1 MKHILYFF
9 LLFATTA
16 WTQPQGTGQFVNYT
30 VKDGLCESF
39 CTGVAQDSRGFYWIS
54 TQGGINRFD
63 GTNFKAYF
71 PSELLSEKQYF
82 DNSSVFFESSPNQLI
97 VTLGNA
103 EAHLLN
109 CISQEFLPIPSLK
122 NKHIIE
128 FIRIDQERIAAPSLD
143 TVFILNNQLKVL
155 HTIVPPLKGKR
166 TPIQMKMI
174 SASSCVLI
182 CAREYFVYDF
192 TTRRFQAF
200 NTNLPT
206 DGLAHSGYHLLHVDT
221 EHQWIYMANFFKGFF
236 QLDYSGNVLY
246 SWTEQHAN
254 DQLPGLPSKMIPD
267 PDDPRKVWISGNFGV
282 AHLDLISRKG
292 IRYLH
297 DPLIPFSLGNDQV
310 TNLFT
315 DRYHNMWVTSSNG
328 ISLLNKNSTRIE
340 YWTLP
345 INSDEPLMNLCRI
358 SKQELLAPKYFEG
371 VFKINETNKTTEKFE
386 ARQLTGSWF
395 VFKDGNKVIHGGEG
409 TTLKQ
414 VDLSS
419 SRITE
424 LTFLKDYFKESE
436 LVVLGLR
443 HSSGDWWFSGNLGGG
458 LVRMN
463 PKTGKATHF
472 SRDKKSFSASYL
484 THYSEAPN
492 GDLWFANNKTQVL
505 THWIK
510 TEDRFE
516 EINFELLLE
525 RQHQSVIQCM
535 TTDQSGNVWVGFGGG
550 GLVRYDISSKKL
562 ISFDKKDGIP
572 SNFICNLVFDDQQRL
587 WVGTQKGLACISAN
601 LKKVQSFGVEN
612 GFPSERFD
620 QLSYF
625 DNQTGMIWVA
635 CDRYLL
641 RFYPDKLLKE
651 EQQHLEIFIDEFLVS
666 NRKQS
671 IGEDLVYSF
680 SPTQNTIQL
689 SFASINSLG
698 KSKVEYSYWLEGA
711 FEHWVSLGTNSSVDF
726 PSLGSGSY
734 VFHLRAK
741 IRGTKNWVYLK
752 QPLPFVI
759 GTPWYRS
766 WWFKIV
772 IFIAGSGLIFFITRL
787 YFLRKIEKQRA
798 VLEKQKA
805 IQNERDRIAYDM
817 HDDLGSG
824 LTRISYLSKE
834 AIKKPDN
841 QQELERINATSLEL
855 VENMSEL
862 IWAMKME
869 NDTSTDLVAYLRHYA
884 MEYLE
889 TNQIDVYIDI
899 DEVETDILIS
909 GESRRHIFLIF
920 KEALHNIVKHAETE
934 KAEIAIGV
942 TEEYLQIR
950 IRDFGKGVREEAESK
965 KFRNGMKTM
974 QKRVQQLTGSM
985 ELVNADPGVQLNF
998 EFPLR

>member
-1 MKHILYFF
+1 MKHVLYLF
-9 LLFATTA
+9 LLLSTTA
-16 WTQPQGTGQFVNYT
+16 WAQPSARQFVNYT

-71 PSELLSEKQYF
+71 PSEMLSEKQYF
-82 DNSSVFFESSPNQLI
+82 DNSKVFFESSPNQLI
-97 VTLGNA
+97 VTLGNS

-109 CISQEFLPIPSLK
+109 CISQNLLPITSLK
-122 NKHIIE
+122 DKHIID
-128 FIRIDQERIAAPSLD
+128 FIRIDKERIAAPSMD

-155 HTIVPPLKGKR
+155 QVIVPPLKGTR
-166 TPIQMKMI
+166 TPIQMKML
-174 SASSCVLI
+174 SASTCLLI
-182 CAREYFVYDF
+182 CANEYFVYDF
-192 TTRRFQAF
+192 TTKRFQLF
-200 NTNLPT
+200 STNLPT
-206 DGLAHSGYHLLHVDT
+206 DGLAYSGYHLLHVDT
-221 EHQWIYMANFFKGFF
+221 EHQWIYIANFFKGFF

-254 DQLPGLPSKMIPD
+254 EQLPGLPSKMIPD
-267 PDDPRKVWISGNFGV
+267 PNDPRKVWISGNVGV
-282 AHLDLISRKG
+282 AHLDLISKKAT
-292 IRYLH
+292 RYLH
-297 DPLIPFSLGNDQV
+297 DPLVPFSLGNDQV
-310 TNLFT
+310 TNLFM
-315 DRYHNMWVTSSNG
+315 DPYRNLWITSSNG
-328 ISLLNKNSTRIE
+328 VSLLNKNSTLIE
-340 YWTLP
+340 YRTLP

-358 SKQELLAPKYFEG
+358 SDRELLAPKYFEG
-371 VFKINETNKTTEKFE
+371 VFKINETNRTTEVFN
-386 ARQLTGSWF
+386 ARKLKGSWF
-395 VFKDGNKVIHGGEG
+395 VFKDGTQLIQGGEG

-414 VDLSS
+414 VDLPSN
-419 SRITE
+419 RVTE

-458 LVRMN
+458 LVRIN
-463 PKTGKATHF
+463 PTTGKTEHF
-472 SRDKKSFSASYL
+472 SREKKSFSASYL
-484 THYSEAPN
+484 TQYSEAPN

-505 THWIK
+505 IHWIK
-510 TEDRFE
+510 AEDRFE
-516 EINFELLLE
+516 EVNFEWLLE
-525 RQHQSVIQCM
+525 RQHQSVVQCM

-550 GLVRYDISSKKL
+550 GLVRYDVSSKKL
-562 ISFDKKDGIP
+562 LSFDKKDGIP
-572 SNFICNLVFDDQQRL
+572 SNFICNLVFDNQHRL
-587 WVGTQKGLACISAN
+587 WVGTQKGLACISSN
-601 LKKVQSFGVEN
+601 LKKIQSFGLES

-620 QLSYF
+620 QMSYF
-625 DNQTGMIWVA
+625 DKQTGMIWMS
-635 CDRYLL
+635 CDQYLL
-641 RFYPDKLLKE
+641 SFNPDKLLKE

-671 IGEDLVYSF
+671 IGDQTFYSF
-680 SPTQNTIQL
+680 SPAQNTIQL

-726 PSLGSGSY
+726 PSLGSGNY
-734 VFHLRAK
+734 IFHLRAK
-741 IRGTKNWVYLK
+741 IQGTKNWVYLK
-752 QPLPFVI
+752 EPIHFI
-759 GTPWYRS
+759 IETPWYRS

-772 IFIAGSGLIFFITRL
+772 ISIATAGLIFFITRL

-834 AIKKPDN
+834 ALKKAQN
-841 QQELERINATSLEL
+841 QQELERINTTSLEL

-869 NDTSTDLVAYLRHYA
+869 NDTLTDLLAYLRHYA

-889 TNQIDVYIDI
+889 SNQINVDIDI
-899 DEVETDILIS
+899 DEVETDAIIS

-920 KEALHNIVKHAETE
+920 KEALHNIVKHAATE
-934 KAEIAIGV
+934 KVEIVIGV

-950 IRDFGKGVREEAESK
+950 IRDFGKGVQEEGETK

-974 QKRVQQLTGSM
+974 QKRVQQLNGKM
-985 ELVNADPGVQLNF
+985 ELVNAGPGVQLNF

>member
-1 MKHILYFF
+1 MKHILCFF

-16 WTQPQGTGQFVNYT
+16 WTQPRGTGQFVNYT

-71 PSELLSEKQYF
+71 PSEMLSEKQYL
-82 DNSSVFFESSPNQLI
+82 DNSKVFFESTPNQLI
-97 VTLGNA
+97 VTLGNS

-109 CISQEFLPIPSLK
+109 CISQELLPIPSLK
-122 NKHIIE
+122 DKHITD
-128 FIRIDQERIAAPSLD
+128 FIRIDKNRIAAPSLD
-143 TVFILNNQLKVL
+143 TVFILNNQLKLL
-155 HTIVPPLKGKR
+155 HVIVPPLKGKR
-166 TPIQMKMI
+166 TPIQMKML
-174 SASSCVLI
+174 SASTCLLI
-182 CAREYFVYDF
+182 CSKEYFVYNF
-192 TTRRFQAF
+192 TTNQFQPF
-200 NTNLPT
+200 NTHLPT
-206 DGLAHSGYHLLHVDT
+206 DGLAHSGYHLLYVDT
-221 EHQWIYMANFFKGFF
+221 EHQWIYMANFFKGLF
-236 QLDYSGNVLY
+236 QLDYSGQVLY
-246 SWTEQHAN
+246 SWSEQQTN
-254 DQLPGLPSKMIPD
+254 DQLPGLPSTMIPD
-267 PDDPRKVWISGNFGV
+267 PTDSRKVWISGNLGV
-282 AHLDLISRKG
+282 AHLDLFTRKST
-292 IRYLH
+292 RYLH

-310 TNLFT
+310 NNLFP
-315 DRYHNMWVTSSNG
+315 DRYHNLCVASANG
-328 ISLLNKNSTRIE
+328 ISFLNKNSTLID

-345 INSDEPLMNLCRI
+345 ISSDEALMSLCRI
-358 SKQELLAPKYFEG
+358 SDHELLAPKYFDR
-371 VFKINETNKTTEKFE
+371 VVKINESNRITEAFNSPK
-386 ARQLTGSWF
+386 LKGSWF
-395 VFKDGNKVIHGGEG
+395 VFKDGTKIIQGGEG
-409 TTLKQ
+409 TTVKQ
-414 VDLSS
+414 VDLPSN
-419 SRITE
+419 RVTE

-458 LVRMN
+458 LVRIN
-463 PKTGKATHF
+463 PKTGKSAHF
-472 SRDKKSFSASYL
+472 SKDKQSFSASYL

-492 GDLWFANNKTQVL
+492 GDLWFSSNKAQVL
-505 THWIK
+505 LHWIK
-510 TEDRFE
+510 AEDRFE
-516 EINFELLLE
+516 EVNFESLLE
-525 RQHQSVIQCM
+525 RQHQSVIQCI
-535 TTDQSGNVWVGFGGG
+535 TTDHTGNVWVGFGGG
-550 GLVRYDISSKKL
+550 GLVCYDVTSKKL
-562 ISFDKKDGIP
+562 LSFDKKDGIP
-572 SNFICNLVFDDQQRL
+572 SNFICNLVFDNQNRL
-587 WVGTQKGLACISAN
+587 WVGTQKGMACISAN

-620 QLSYF
+620 QMSYF
-625 DNQTGMIWVA
+625 DQQTGMIWMS
-635 CDRYLL
+635 CDQYLL

-666 NRKQS
+666 NRKQP
-671 IGEDLVYSF
+671 IGEQVLYSF

-689 SFASINSLG
+689 SFASLNSLG

-711 FEHWVSLGTNSSVDF
+711 FENWVSLGTNSSVDF
-726 PSLGSGSY
+726 PSLGSGKY

-741 IRGTKNWVYLK
+741 IQGTKNWVYLK
-752 QPLPFVI
+752 EPVHFVI

-766 WWFKIV
+766 WWFKVV
-772 IFIAGSGLIFFITRL
+772 ISTAAAGLIFFITRL
-787 YFLRKIEKQRA
+787 YFSRKIEKQRA

-805 IQNERDRIAYDM
+805 IQDERDRIAYDM

-834 AIKKPDN
+834 AIKKSDN
-841 QQELERINATSLEL
+841 HQELERINAASLEL

-869 NDTSTDLVAYLRHYA
+869 NDTLTDLLAYLRHYA

-889 TNQIDVYIDI
+889 ANQINVHIAI
-899 DEVETDILIS
+899 DEVETDVIIS
-909 GESRRHIFLIF
+909 GESRRHVFLIF

-950 IRDFGKGVREEAESK
+950 IRDFGKGVREEEENK

-974 QKRVQQLTGSM
+974 QKRVQQLNGSM

>member
-16 WTQPQGTGQFVNYT
+16 WTQPRGTGQFVNYT

-39 CTGVAQDSRGFYWIS
+39 CTGIAQDSRGFYWIS

-71 PSELLSEKQYF
+71 PSEMLSEKQYF
-82 DNSSVFFESSPNQLI
+82 DNSRVFFESTPNQLI
-97 VTLGNA
+97 VTLGNS

-109 CISQEFLPIPSLK
+109 CISQELLPIPSLK
-122 NKHIIE
+122 DKHILD
-128 FIRIDQERIAAPSLD
+128 FIRIDKDRIAAPSLD
-143 TVFILNNQLKVL
+143 TVFILNNQLKLL
-155 HTIVPPLKGKR
+155 HVIVPPLKGKR
-166 TPIQMKMI
+166 IPIQMKML
-174 SASSCVLI
+174 SASTCLLI
-182 CAREYFVYDF
+182 CSKEYFVYNF
-192 TTRRFQAF
+192 KTNRFQPF
-200 NTNLPT
+200 NTRLPT
-206 DGLAHSGYHLLHVDT
+206 DGLAHSGYHLLYVDT
-221 EHQWIYMANFFKGFF
+221 ERQWIYMANFFKGLF
-236 QLDYSGNVLY
+236 QLDYSGEVLY
-246 SWTEQHAN
+246 SWSEQKTN
-254 DQLPGLPSKMIPD
+254 DQLPGLPSIIIPD
-267 PDDPRKVWISGNFGV
+267 PDDSRKVWTSGNLGL
-282 AHLDLISRKG
+282 AHLDVFTRKST
-292 IRYLH
+292 RYLH

-310 TNLFT
+310 NYLFP
-315 DRYHNMWVTSSNG
+315 DRYHNLCVASANG
-328 ISLLNKNSTRIE
+328 ISLLNKNSTLID

-345 INSDEPLMNLCRI
+345 ISSDEALMSLCRI
-358 SKQELLAPKYFEG
+358 SDHELLTPKYFDG
-371 VFKINETNKTTEKFE
+371 VFKINESNRTTEVFNGQK
-386 ARQLTGSWF
+386 LKGSWF
-395 VFKDGNKVIHGGEG
+395 VFKDGTQIIQGGEG
-409 TTLKQ
+409 TTVKQ
-414 VDLSS
+414 VDLLSN
-419 SRITE
+419 RVKE
-424 LTFLKDYFKESE
+424 LTFLNDYFKESE

-458 LVRMN
+458 LVRIN
-463 PKTGKATHF
+463 PKTGKSVHF
-472 SRDKKSFSASYL
+472 SKDKKSFSASYL
-484 THYSEAPN
+484 THYSETPN
-492 GDLWFANNKTQVL
+492 GDLWFSSNKAQL
-505 THWIK
+505 LLHWIK
-510 TEDRFE
+510 AEDRFE
-516 EINFELLLE
+516 EINFESLLE
-525 RQHQSVIQCM
+525 RQHQSVIQCI
-535 TTDQSGNVWVGFGGG
+535 TTDHNGNVWVGFGGG
-550 GLVRYDISSKKL
+550 GLVRYDVSSKKL
-562 ISFDKKDGIP
+562 LSFDKKDGIP
-572 SNFICNLVFDDQQRL
+572 SNFICNLVFDSQNRL
-587 WVGTQKGLACISAN
+587 WIGTQKGMACISAN

-620 QLSYF
+620 QMSYF
-625 DNQTGMIWVA
+625 DKQTGMIWTS
-635 CDRYLL
+635 CDQYLL

-666 NRKQS
+666 NRKQP
-671 IGEDLVYSF
+671 IGEQMLYSF

-689 SFASINSLG
+689 SFASLNSLG
-698 KSKVEYSYWLEGA
+698 KSRIEYSYWLEGA

-726 PSLGSGSY
+726 PSLGSGKY

-741 IRGTKNWVYLK
+741 IQGTKNWVYLK
-752 QPLPFVI
+752 EPVHFLI

-766 WWFKIV
+766 WWFKV
-772 IFIAGSGLIFFITRL
+772 VVFIAAAGLIFFITRL
-787 YFLRKIEKQRA
+787 YFSRKIEKQRA

-805 IQNERDRIAYDM
+805 IQDERDRIAYDM

-834 AIKKPDN
+834 AIKKQDN
-841 QQELERINATSLEL
+841 QQELERINAASLEL

-869 NDTSTDLVAYLRHYA
+869 NDTLTDLLAYLRHYA

-889 TNQIDVYIDI
+889 TNRINVHIAIDD
-899 DEVETDILIS
+899 VETDVIIS
-909 GESRRHIFLIF
+909 GESRRHVFLIF

-974 QKRVQQLTGSM
+974 QKRVQQLNGSM